1 MSNPKV
7 SKTTYPEKQPP
18 QDEWCRQ
25 YGVASA
31 YRKPTPYYGGN
42 DFNTRVFSGRPARV
56 SRSNWFGKITEVF
69 FNILNKKTW
78 VG

>member
-7 SKTTYPEKQPP
+7 NKTTYPEKRPP
-18 QDEWCRQ
+18 QDEWFRQ

-31 YRKPTPYYGGN
+31 YRKPTSYYGGN
-42 DFNTRVFSGRPARV
+42 HFNTRVFLGETAA
-56 SRSNWFGKITEVF
+56 RSNWFGKITKVF

>member
-1 MSNPKV
+1 
-7 SKTTYPEKQPP
+7 
-18 QDEWCRQ
+18 
-25 YGVASA
+25 VASA

-42 DFNTRVFSGRPARV
+42 HFNTRVFLGETAA
-56 SRSNWFGKITEVF
+56 RSNWFGKITEVF